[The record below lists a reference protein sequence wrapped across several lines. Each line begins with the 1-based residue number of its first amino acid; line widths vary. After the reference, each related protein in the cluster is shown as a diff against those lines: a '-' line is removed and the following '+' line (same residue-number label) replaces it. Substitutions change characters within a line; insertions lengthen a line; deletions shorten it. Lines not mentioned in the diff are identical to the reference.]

1 MSDRLETMTPR
12 VVVDLRGAISVIN
25 QFPAL
30 AGLDLDVTEGE
41 IVLVQGPN
49 GAGKSTLLRLCAG
62 LATLAGG
69 TGSVLDHDLTRS
81 EPRRRLRREAGL
93 LAHQTYL
100 YDELTVEENVSFWA
114 EANRVDPAT
123 IDPVL
128 DRLELGERLRSVR
141 VGDLSA
147 GQRRRTSLAV
157 LVCRRPRLWLLDEPH
172 GGLDRA
178 GRNLVDDLIRHAV
191 RFGATVMLASHDLDR
206 ATAVATRVVTLA
218 GGLVVDDGR
227 PPAGGGAGEHPFD
240 ERLEDHDAP

>member
-1 MSDRLETMTPR
+1 VVRLE
-12 VVVDLRGAISVIN
+12 GAISVIN

-30 AGLDLDVTEGE
+30 SGLDLEIDEGE
-41 IVLVQGPN
+41 ILLVQGPN

-62 LATLAGG
+62 LAPLSGG
-69 TGSVLDHDLTRS
+69 RGTVFDHDLADRDQ
-81 EPRRRLRREAGL
+81 RRRLRREAGL
-93 LAHQTYL
+93 LAHETFL

-114 EANRVDPAT
+114 EANRVDPEA
-123 IDPVL
+123 IEPVL
-128 DRLELGERLRSVR
+128 DRLELGARLRSVR

-178 GRNLVDDLIRHAV
+178 GRDLVDDLIRHAV

-206 ATAVATRVVTLA
+206 AGTVATRTVTVA
-218 GGLVVDDGR
+218 GGRVIDDSAADRPVPRPVSQPPLEGR
-227 PPAGGGAGEHPFD
+227 
-240 ERLEDHDAP
+240 DAP

>member
-1 MSDRLETMTPR
+1 MVRLE
-12 VVVDLRGAISVIN
+12 GAISVIN

-30 AGLDLDVTEGE
+30 SGLDLEIDEGE

-62 LATLAGG
+62 LSPLSGG
-69 TGSVLDHDLTRS
+69 RGMVFDHDLADRDQ
-81 EPRRRLRREAGL
+81 RRRLRREAGL
-93 LAHQTYL
+93 LAHETFL

-114 EANRVDPAT
+114 EANRVDPDA
-123 IDPVL
+123 IEPVL
-128 DRLELGERLRSVR
+128 DRLELGARLRSVR

-178 GRNLVDDLIRHAV
+178 GRDLVDDLIRHAV

-206 ATAVATRVVTLA
+206 ATTVASRIVTVA
-218 GGLVVDDGR
+218 GGRVIDDSAAPTR
-227 PPAGGGAGEHPFD
+227 AATQPPREGEH
-240 ERLEDHDAP
+240 AP